1 MMPQN
6 TIIHYWRLQMKTTSL
21 ITALA
26 LTILIGVTAN
36 AATLKC
42 TVEQVEGNV
51 VTMDCGDKA
60 ATLSAGTKIKV
71 KTVTTSAAIEGC

>member
-1 MMPQN
+1 
-6 TIIHYWRLQMKTTSL
+6 MKTTSL
-21 ITALA
+21 IAALA
-26 LTILIGVTAN
+26 LTILISVSAN

-42 TVEQVEGNV
+42 TVEKVEGNV

-60 ATLSAGTKIKV
+60 ATLSAGTEIKV